1 MFLLDSTLPQV
12 VKLSKALQTKQVD
25 LNMISTLVDATLHA
39 VSPMANW
46 VVEFL
51 DMCDKLEKSTEVSV
65 QQTIS
70 RHFRKMLL
78 TLLLPIWRT
87 SSCYVTSFSHLP
99 RNFLFLISTALVCNP
114 MVWLKVAHSGEDVAA
129 ERPWYPPIYNRKGSL
144 SEVKKPWSDSM
155 LQLK

>member
-78 TLLLPIWRT
+78 TLLLPI
-87 SSCYVTSFSHLP
+87 
-99 RNFLFLISTALVCNP
+99 
-114 MVWLKVAHSGEDVAA
+114 
-129 ERPWYPPIYNRKGSL
+129 
-144 SEVKKPWSDSM
+144 
-155 LQLK
+155 